1 MSFELIPGKWV
12 GKDFPVFVIAE
23 IGQNHQGKSKLVR
36 LLLIDLVTYFMGLSF
51 FLSFIYF
58 KGSNRYSKYINNLDD
73 LLGLKVP

>member
-36 LLLIDLVTYFMGLSF
+36 LLLIDLVTYFMGNLNLAKESSLKAKTLRRRLCQ
-51 FLSFIYF
+51 FLSDFF
-58 KGSNRYSKYINNLDD
+58 EFFT
-73 LLGLKVP
+73 